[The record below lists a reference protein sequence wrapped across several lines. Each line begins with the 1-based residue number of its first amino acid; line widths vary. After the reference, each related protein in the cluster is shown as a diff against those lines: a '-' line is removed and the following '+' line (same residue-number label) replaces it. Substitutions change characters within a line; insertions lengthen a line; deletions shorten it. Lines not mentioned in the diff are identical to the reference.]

1 MANIDLS
8 QFIETVST
16 AFEGRQVRQAFVD
29 ALTAV
34 QTVVNEL
41 DQTIIQH
48 KTATQVVSSATPT
61 VAVPLDID
69 GDPAQIIVTLRQDDT
84 PTPYQNFCVHVAKF
98 NGKYNAVVFPIPD
111 SPVKRVLLFV
121 PFFEMVDIILY
132 KKRNRELG
140 TISF

>member
-1 MANIDLS
+1 MANIDLT

-34 QTVVNEL
+34 QTAVNEL

-48 KTATQVVSSATPT
+48 KTATQVVSSAIPT

-98 NGKYNAVVFPIPD
+98 NGKYNAVICMGPSAGSSTVSVPAGTY
-111 SPVKRVLLFV
+111 RVDYIV
-121 PFFEMVDIILY
+121 IA
-132 KKRNRELG
+132 
-140 TISF
+140 